1 MVPALSDTVGRIDVA
16 QGEMHL
22 RVQRQWLEF

>member
-1 MVPALSDTVGRIDVA
+1 VPALCETVSRIDVE